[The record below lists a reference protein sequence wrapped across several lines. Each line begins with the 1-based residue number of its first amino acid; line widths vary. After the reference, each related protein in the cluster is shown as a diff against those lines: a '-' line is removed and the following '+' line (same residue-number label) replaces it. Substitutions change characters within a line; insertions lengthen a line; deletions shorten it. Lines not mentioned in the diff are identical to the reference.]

1 MSNSKIK
8 ERKKLYLNKYLGSIN
23 FALHLFYVEIWVER
37 MNKFVSCQDDIN
49 VVKRSFCD
57 TLSQWLPNGDP
68 GTTSF
73 CMSCWVGCM

>member
-23 FALHLFYVEIWVER
+23 FALHLFYVQSWVKR
-37 MNKFVSCQDDIN
+37 MNKFPSCQDAIN
-49 VVKRSFCD
+49 VVKPSFCD
-57 TLSQWLPNGDP
+57 TLSQGLPTGTP

-73 CMSCWVGCM
+73 CMSV